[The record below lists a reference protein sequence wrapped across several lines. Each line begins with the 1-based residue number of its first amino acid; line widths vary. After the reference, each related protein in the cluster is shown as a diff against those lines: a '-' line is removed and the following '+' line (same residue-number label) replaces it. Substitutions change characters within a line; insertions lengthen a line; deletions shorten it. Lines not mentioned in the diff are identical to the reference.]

1 MFRDLGNSVILDS
14 QKTVFEDAVKWAM
27 IYLRKDDRIVWYLS
41 VLQKLAL
48 LENRSGSLIRSEKWR
63 KKLKRKLSG
72 WTGERIREDYQL
84 FTQLKW
90 EHFYG
95 LQEVHSSQKMKDYP
109 FYDLINGKSIPRMAR
124 QILAD
129 FRILESRLCDR
140 MGHGG
145 FCKDGELIQS
155 FNDGWG
161 WYKINDG
168 NSKQEALAMHHCGN
182 QGGKRGDVLYSLRE
196 PFVQGSST
204 RLKPHLTFIVNNGL
218 VGEAKGFANQK
229 PDSCFAKYIEAF
241 LKIEDIRGLS
251 GGGYLPENN
260 FQFFDLPK
268 SARLRVLEEKPDFR
282 FDPLG
287 EGGNSIL
294 KVSDTQTWRHF
305 GLADFGEQVMATV
318 AEFGHA
324 EPQWLVL
331 QDDLQIRD
339 RVRSNS
345 LAWCAYREGEIGRL
359 CVVDRY
365 LDPKRISSYWK
376 VKWLR

>member
-1 MFRDLGNSVILDS
+1 
-14 QKTVFEDAVKWAM
+14 
-27 IYLRKDDRIVWYLS
+27 
-41 VLQKLAL
+41 
-48 LENRSGSLIRSEKWR
+48 
-63 KKLKRKLSG
+63 
-72 WTGERIREDYQL
+72 
-84 FTQLKW
+84 
-90 EHFYG
+90 
-95 LQEVHSSQKMKDYP
+95 MKDYP

-241 LKIEDIRGLS
+241 LKIEDIRGV
-251 GGGYLPENN
+251 EKITFN
-260 FQFFDLPK
+260 FLIFLNRK
-268 SARLRVLEEKPDFR
+268 EKPDFR
-282 FDPLG
+282 FFDPLG

-305 GLADFGEQVMATV
+305 FDFVTV
-318 AEFGHA
+318 AEFGQMA
-324 EPQWLVL
+324 CF
-331 QDDLQIRD
+331 
-339 RVRSNS
+339 
-345 LAWCAYREGEIGRL
+345 AG
-359 CVVDRY
+359 
-365 LDPKRISSYWK
+365 
-376 VKWLR
+376 